1 MLVSTLVFLCALAF
15 CYLFYV
21 SISGTP
27 SEDALWSVLTIA
39 IIYEAIAYLP
49 IDWPMFANIAQ
60 WIKPAVF
67 ILLAMIFAQDIK
79 RLLSKW
85 GRRIK
90 IKSFLR
96 THQLSQATIDEIVH
110 GVHLLSKKSIG
121 ALIVIQQ
128 RADLSSIVRGG
139 IELDARV
146 ESGLLYA
153 IFISHR
159 YNHLHDGAALIHEDR
174 LTHAAVYL
182 PMTRSMNL
190 DKHLGTRHR
199 AALGIS
205 EETDAIVIAVS
216 EERGTVSLAYGGKL
230 TEDVEI
236 RNLKQK
242 LESFVHNSSLDRI
255 SI

>member
-1 MLVSTLVFLCALAF
+1 MLVSTLIFFGALAL
-15 CYLFYV
+15 CYLFYI

-27 SEDALWSVLTIA
+27 SEDALWSIIA
-39 IIYEAIAYLP
+39 IAIVYEVLSYLP
-49 IDWPMFANIAQ
+49 IDWLIFSTVGQ
-60 WIKPAVF
+60 WLKPAIF
-67 ILLAMIFAQDIK
+67 ILLTMIFAQDIK

-96 THQLSQATIDEIVH
+96 THELSQATIDEIVH
-110 GVHLLSKKSIG
+110 GVHLLSKSSIG
-121 ALIVIQQ
+121 GLIVIQQ

-159 YNHLHDGAALIHEDR
+159 YNHLHDGAALIYEDR
-174 LTHAAVYL
+174 ITHAAVYL

-205 EETDAIVIAVS
+205 EETDAIVIVVS

-230 TEDVEI
+230 MEDVEI
-236 RNLKQK
+236 RKLKQR

-255 SI
+255 NI